1 MGADVASLGAD
12 FTHGNPRRTG
22 KLGRPRRSSGPPD
35 DNSSVGDRDEPG
47 EALLALY
54 DRALPVVYGYL
65 VDRCGDRVTAEDLAS
80 ETFLAAVAAAR
91 RPGAAEVSIPWLVGV
106 ARHKLV
112 DHWRRRTRDE
122 RLVREVSASV
132 LDPEDP
138 WEAQLDVMRAAEVLE
153 RLGAHHRVALTL
165 RYVDGLPVP
174 EVAELL
180 DRSVHA
186 TEGLLVRARA
196 AYRRAYG
203 EGEGDA

>member
-1 MGADVASLGAD
+1 ML
-12 FTHGNPRRTG
+12 F
-22 KLGRPRRSSGPPD
+22 RS
-35 DNSSVGDRDEPG
+35 
-47 EALLALY
+47 
-54 DRALPVVYGYL
+54 
-65 VDRCGDRVTAEDLAS
+65 
-80 ETFLAAVAAAR
+80 
-91 RPGAAEVSIPWLVGV
+91 
-106 ARHKLV
+106 
-112 DHWRRRTRDE
+112 
-122 RLVREVSASV
+122 SV